1 MHNLT
6 YSLTKVSSTLAAFI
20 PQAVERLNYLHP
32 HLSFEA
38 SPEGIKVFG
47 EVSEDVGRDI
57 HYTLHRARIAEEAR
71 PLREMLY
78 RSALL

>member
-1 MHNLT
+1 MHNTKHTIAKVPLT
-6 YSLTKVSSTLAAFI
+6 LRAFV
-20 PQAVERLNYLHP
+20 PHAVERLNYLHP

-38 SPEGIKVFG
+38 SPEGIKVLG
-47 EVSEDVGRDI
+47 DISEDVGRDI